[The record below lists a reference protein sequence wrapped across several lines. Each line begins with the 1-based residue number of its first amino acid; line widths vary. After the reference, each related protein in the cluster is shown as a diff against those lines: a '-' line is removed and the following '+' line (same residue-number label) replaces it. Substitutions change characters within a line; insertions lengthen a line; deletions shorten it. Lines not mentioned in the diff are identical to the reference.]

1 MIFVYW
7 KFKSSNW
14 ISFSSD
20 QTSDQYFFS
29 MRRSKMLINSS
40 SIKKLNSP
48 VKRCNRLKL
57 CSNWVLAW
65 DLFDYKVYSTNRPDG
80 NGQIR
85 AKFVFQTNLSFLI
98 TGVVVMMVG
107 FVFLIYFWFVVYI
120 SFKQRNGIQTHVLR
134 NSNIYGI
141 YVVNYLN

>member
-1 MIFVYW
+1 M
-7 KFKSSNW
+7 
-14 ISFSSD
+14 
-20 QTSDQYFFS
+20 
-29 MRRSKMLINSS
+29 
-40 SIKKLNSP
+40 
-48 VKRCNRLKL
+48 
-57 CSNWVLAW
+57 LAW
-65 DLFDYKVYSTNRPDG
+65 DLPDYKVSVCTKRSDR

-85 AKFVFQTNLSFLI
+85 AKFVFQTNMSFLI

-120 SFKQRNGIQTHVLR
+120 SFKQRNGIHTHVLR